1 LKPSHSYVK
10 KEELP
15 PVNQRGVSVRKSYVD
30 RHELPF
36 KKRMQ
41 NLLDA
46 KLNGEKI
53 VFEKLVS
60 LEKNLVLA

>member
-1 LKPSHSYVK
+1 
-10 KEELP
+10 
-15 PVNQRGVSVRKSYVD
+15 
-30 RHELPF
+30 
-36 KKRMQ
+36 MQ

-60 LEKNLVLA
+60 MEQNIILAHSKSQKEVLNEQIEQEFG

>member
-1 LKPSHSYVK
+1 MPLANPKGNSVK
-10 KEELP
+10 K
-15 PVNQRGVSVRKSYVD
+15 SYYD
-30 RHELPF
+30 KRELPF

-53 VFEKLVS
+53 VFEKLVNM
-60 LEKNLVLA
+60 EQKIILAHS